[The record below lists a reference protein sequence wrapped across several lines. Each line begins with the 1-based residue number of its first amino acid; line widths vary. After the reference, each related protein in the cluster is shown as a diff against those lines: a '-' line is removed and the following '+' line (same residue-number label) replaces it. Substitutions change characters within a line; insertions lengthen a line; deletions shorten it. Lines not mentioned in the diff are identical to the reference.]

1 MKQILFL
8 FAFLLSFA
16 AAALAGV
23 YESTQF
29 AGSTFNYAEYNDSDK
44 IDTWRATFRLFGKH
58 TPAAQ
63 RLRLYY
69 EAYAQPS
76 LEKRN
81 NFRWHTE
88 IGLDFPAWKGL
99 NINAI
104 LLYDHENVTIRTVKQ
119 NDLIATFGLSYTGK
133 VK

>member
-29 AGSTFNYAEYNDSDK
+29 AGSTFNYAEYNGSDK

-58 TPAAQ
+58 ALAAN

-76 LEKRN
+76 LENRN

-88 IGLDFPAWKGL
+88 VGLDFPVWKGL
-99 NINAI
+99 NINAL
-104 LLYDHENVTIRTVKQ
+104 LLYDHENVTISTVKQ
-119 NDLIATFGLSYTGK
+119 NDLIATVGLSYMGK